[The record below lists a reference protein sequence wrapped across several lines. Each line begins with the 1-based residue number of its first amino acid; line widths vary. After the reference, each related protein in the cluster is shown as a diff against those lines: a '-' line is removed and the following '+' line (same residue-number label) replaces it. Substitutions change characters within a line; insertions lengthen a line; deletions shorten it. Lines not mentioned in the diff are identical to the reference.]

1 MAGIR
6 DLLGKY
12 GITQHAEGAKKRK
25 SKKAE
30 ALRRK
35 AGAPAGETFE
45 QQLKREGVITK
56 KKMTVLE
63 QIKARRDY
71 TNRMMS
77 K

>member
-30 ALRRK
+30 ECE
-35 AGAPAGETFE
+35 P
-45 QQLKREGVITK
+45 QQLV
-56 KKMTVLE
+56 
-63 QIKARRDY
+63 D
-71 TNRMMS
+71 
-77 K
+77 